1 MTVPHVGF
9 GVGRSWDFWDYGFLG
24 VDHGTFWTLGIQRE
38 VPGAWILISPSRV
51 LARVDH
57 RTAGT

>member
-1 MTVPHVGF
+1 MWGL
-9 GVGRSWDFWDYGFLG
+9 GVGRSRGFWDYGFLG